1 MKPIRL
7 NTHQMEGYIYRGCC
21 TFEDELKGGEE
32 IEQGGEEIEQGGEE
46 MEQGREKVEQE
57 PQGRHGG

>member
-7 NTHQMEGYIYRGCC
+7 NMHQMEGYIYRGCC

-32 IEQGGEEIEQGGEE
+32 IEQGGEE